1 MLPGYVIRMLQTHIY
16 YKIFLVVLG
25 SIDGKHC
32 VLEAPGN
39 SGSAFRNYKNSFSFV
54 LMGIVDAKYKFI
66 YVDIGAPG
74 SCHDATV
81 LKVIVFMNISI
92 SKKLS

>member
-1 MLPGYVIRMLQTHIY
+1 MSLIS
-16 YKIFLVVLG
+16 G

-32 VLEAPGN
+32 VIEAPGN

-54 LMGIVDAKYKFI
+54 LLGISDANYKFI
-66 YVDIGAPG
+66 FVDIGAPG

-81 LKVIVFMNISI
+81 FKVIINFESQYQKQMQNTE
-92 SKKLS
+92 